1 MRGLVICALSVLSVA
16 FVGCWQKDSLDPS
29 TLPENIRPDYA
40 IFVHRCSKCHSLARP
55 LNANIT
61 DDEQWVHYVARMRHQ
76 PGSGITETD
85 EANIL
90 RFLRYYAADLRR
102 KEAEKN
108 ATALATPPPPAST
121 DGGAP

>member
-1 MRGLVICALSVLSVA
+1 MRGLAVLALVVA
-16 FVGCWQKDSLDPS
+16 SAAFTGCWQKESLDPS
-29 TLPENIRPDYA
+29 TLPESLRPDYA
-40 IFVHRCSKCHSLARP
+40 IFARRCSKCHTLARP

-85 EANIL
+85 ETNIL
-90 RFLRYYAADLRR
+90 RFLRYYAAELRR

-108 ATALATPPPPAST
+108 ATALAAPPPVGAE
-121 DGGAP
+121 GGAR

>member
-1 MRGLVICALSVLSVA
+1 MKAASVLLVFVA
-16 FVGCWQKDSLDPS
+16 LAVPALPACTRKESLDPR
-29 TLPENIRPDYA
+29 TMPDPVRSDYVVFA
-40 IFVHRCSKCHSLARP
+40 RRCSKCHTLARP

-90 RFLRYYAADLRR
+90 RFLRWYAADLRK

-108 ATALATPPPPAST
+108 GVQLAPVA
-121 DGGAP
+121 DGGMP